1 MSEQLTPSGFLQSEG
16 VEDWRVVSDGGC
28 AFFRTASLAESAGL
42 VDAMAR
48 VPGLEDHSPD
58 VDLRHDGVTVRLVT
72 VTDDYS

>member
-48 VPGLEDHSPD
+48 VPGSRTTRPMWTF
-58 VDLRHDGVTVRLVT
+58 VMAA
-72 VTDDYS
+72 